1 MENKHIDLQ
10 NKLKAIKISINNSID
25 LKEIN
30 NLKNKYAL
38 IYKEY
43 KVSRINVKSI
53 VKKIYKTQYVY
64 LIPRGGFND
73 ILTRIYVALDYCRK
87 TNRVLLLDT
96 RKTCY
101 KMCFDDYFYFKNI
114 DVTVITDINTIET
127 IFSDTTLSIYPDNIK
142 DRDLKLFNFKH
153 LSGNAYLNDNIIL
166 NLPRTDTIS
175 DIIVHV
181 QAGIHAPETSLII
194 FKSIYFKQNII
205 DHVKEQFSK
214 LPSPYLSIHV
224 RNTDYKCDYIRLYET
239 NKELIHSYN
248 AIYIATDDK
257 ESLEFFKSKGL
268 PIYNFTEFPSIE
280 YRNLHYSSVDPDI
293 KIKNVICD
301 IYIIGMAEKLLTN
314 SIGGF
319 IKLCENI
326 RKDINIIRDK
336 MQ

>member
-1 MENKHIDLQ
+1 ML
-10 NKLKAIKISINNSID
+10 
-25 LKEIN
+25 N
-30 NLKNKYAL
+30 NLDNKD
-38 IYKEY
+38 
-43 KVSRINVKSI
+43 S
-53 VKKIYKTQYVY
+53 KKKYVY
-64 LIPRGGFND
+64 LIPMGGFND
-73 ILTRIYVALDYCRK
+73 ILTRIYLALDYCRQ

-101 KMCFDDYFYFKNI
+101 KICFDDYFYFKNI

-127 IFSDTTLSIYPDNIK
+127 IFYDTTLSIYPDNIK
-142 DRDLKLFNFKH
+142 DRDLNIFYLNVFNFKH
-153 LSGNAYLNDNIIL
+153 SSGTIFMYDNTIL
-166 NLPRTDTIS
+166 NLPTSNINL

-181 QAGIHAPETSLII
+181 QAGIGTSQNGLII

-214 LPSPYLSIHV
+214 LPLPYLSIHV

-257 ESLEFFKSKGL
+257 ESLDFFKSKGL

-280 YRNLHYSSVDPDI
+280 YRNLHYSSVGSDI

-301 IYIIGMAEKLLTN
+301 IYIITMAEKLLTN

-326 RKDINIIRDK
+326 RKDINIIADK

>member
-1 MENKHIDLQ
+1 MQNKHIDLQ

-43 KVSRINVKSI
+43 KVSRINIKSI

-73 ILTRIYVALDYCRK
+73 ILTRIYLTLDYCRK

-101 KMCFDDYFYFKNI
+101 KICFDDYFYFKNI

-181 QAGIHAPETSLII
+181 QAGINAPETSLII
-194 FKSIYFKQNII
+194 FKSIYFKQNTI

-214 LPSPYLSIHV
+214 LPSPYLCIQV
-224 RNTDYKCDYIRLYET
+224 RNTDYNCDYVSLYET
-239 NKELIHSYN
+239 NKDIIHSYN

-257 ESLEFFKSKGL
+257 ESLEFFRSKGL

-280 YRNLHYSSVDPDI
+280 YRNLHYSSVDSDI

-301 IYIIGMAEKLLTN
+301 IYIISMAEKLLTN
-314 SIGGF
+314 SRGGF
-319 IKLCENI
+319 IKLCQNI
-326 RKDINIIRDK
+326 RNDINIITDK